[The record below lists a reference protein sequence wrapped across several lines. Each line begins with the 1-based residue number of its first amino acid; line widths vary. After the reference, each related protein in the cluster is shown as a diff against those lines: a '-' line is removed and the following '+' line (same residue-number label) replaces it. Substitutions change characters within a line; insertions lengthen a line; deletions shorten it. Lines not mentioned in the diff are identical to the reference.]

1 MIIAVDIGTTSTKV
15 ILFDAKGNVI
25 FQVNE
30 NYPTIH
36 TDGLRSEQN
45 PELIFAAVL
54 KGLMDCLAYN
64 SEAIIEG
71 VSFSS
76 AMHALI
82 AVDAHCEELTPCIIW
97 SDNRAY
103 KQAEEINSN
112 EILANEIYKIT
123 GTPIHSMS
131 PLTKLIW
138 LKRHAPEIFNTAY
151 KFIGI
156 KEYVL
161 WRLTGKFII
170 DYSIAS
176 ATGLLDIQTKKWS
189 EKCLTLTGITEN
201 QLSELVSPYQKE
213 AFNIQISAANFKLST
228 FSYEK
233 LKTDCANLKI
243 IIGGSDGGL
252 ANWGSGARAIG
263 DAVISIGTSGAMRL
277 MSDKPFFDAQRRTFC
292 YVFDENLYLIGGGTN
307 AGAGVL
313 QWLHDSF
320 FGLTDPMSDFL
331 KLADEISVG
340 SENLLFL
347 PYINGERAP
356 IWNAHIRGSFLCM
369 GALHTRAHAVRAAME
384 GVIFHLN
391 LLNQILKES
400 HSITRII
407 AGGGFAHST
416 RWVQIL
422 ADVFNM
428 KIEITETV
436 EISALG
442 AAMVGVTALEL
453 SELPNP
459 NISATYIP
467 HSENIEKYKLHQ
479 KRFIAAYDAV
489 KNISK
494 A

>member
-15 ILFDAKGNVI
+15 ILFDAKSNVI
-25 FQVNE
+25 FQVSE
-30 NYPTIH
+30 NYPTIY
-36 TDGLRSEQN
+36 TNELRSEQN
-45 PELIFAAVL
+45 PELIFAAVI
-54 KGLMDCLAYN
+54 KGLNEC
-64 SEAIIEG
+64 IEFNAELNVIEC

-82 AVDAHCEELTPCIIW
+82 AVDAQCVALTPCIIW

-103 KQAEEINSN
+103 KEADELNSD
-112 EILANEIYKIT
+112 EILADEIYNIS

-131 PLTKLIW
+131 PLTKLLW
-138 LKRHAPEIFNTAY
+138 LKNNKPEIFITAH

-176 ATGLLDIQTKKWS
+176 ATGLLDIKTKNWS
-189 EKCLTLTGITEN
+189 EKILNLVGINAN
-201 QLSELVSPYQKE
+201 QLSDLVSPYHTEEINYQHLTLNNEHRSQFTTK
-213 AFNIQISAANFKLST
+213 SSKL
-228 FSYEK
+228 
-233 LKTDCANLKI
+233 I
-243 IIGGSDGGL
+243 VVVGGSDGGL
-252 ANWGSGARAIG
+252 ANWGSGAHAIG

-277 MSDKPFFDAQRRTFC
+277 LSDKPFFDVQRRTFC

-320 FGLTDPMSDFL
+320 FGLTDSISDFL
-331 KLADEISVG
+331 KSADTIPVG
-340 SENLLFL
+340 SDNLLFL

-356 IWNAHIRGSFLCM
+356 LWDAHIRSSFLCM
-369 GALHTRAHAVRAAME
+369 GALHTRAHAIRAAME

-391 LLNQILKES
+391 LLNHILKES
-400 HSITRII
+400 HNITRII
-407 AGGGFAHST
+407 AGGGFAHSAT
-416 RWVQIL
+416 WIQIL

-428 KIEITETV
+428 TIDITETI

-442 AAMVGVTALEL
+442 AAMVGAKALEL

-459 NISATYIP
+459 YVNATYNPIP
-467 HSENIEKYKLHQ
+467 KNVERYIPHQ
-479 KRFIAAYDAV
+479 KRFINAYTSV

-494 A
+494 F

>member
-15 ILFDAKGNVI
+15 ILFDAKGVVI
-25 FQVNE
+25 FHVSE

-45 PELIFAAVL
+45 PELIYAAVI
-54 KGLMDCLAYN
+54 KGLDDCLEHNAD
-64 SEAIIEG
+64 SKIIEG

-82 AVDAHCEELTPCIIW
+82 AVDANCQALTPCIIW

-103 KQAEEINSN
+103 KEAEELNRN
-112 EILANEIYKIT
+112 EILADEIYKIS

-138 LKRHAPEIFNTAY
+138 LKKNQPEIFNAAH

-161 WRLTGKFII
+161 WRLTGKFVV

-176 ATGLLDIQTKKWS
+176 ATGLLDIQTKNWS
-189 EKCLTLTGITEN
+189 KKCLDLVGITAN
-201 QLSELVSPYQKE
+201 QLSDLVSPYYKITVSND
-213 AFNIQISAANFKLST
+213 FIFKNTRLT
-228 FSYEK
+228 TNNQQ
-233 LKTDCANLKI
+233 LTTI
-243 IIGGSDGGL
+243 VIGGSDGGL
-252 ANWGSGARAIG
+252 ANWGSGAHAIG

-277 MSDKPFFDAQRRTFC
+277 LSDKPFFDAERRTFS

-320 FGLTDPMSDFL
+320 LGLSDSMSDFL
-331 KLADEISVG
+331 KLAESIPIG
-340 SENLLFL
+340 SDNLLFL

-356 IWNAHIRGSFLCM
+356 LWDAHVRGSFLCM
-369 GALHTRAHAVRAAME
+369 SALHMRAHAVRAAME

-400 HSITRII
+400 HNITRII
-407 AGGGFAHST
+407 AGGGFAHSVT
-416 RWVQIL
+416 WIQIL
-422 ADVFNM
+422 SDIFDAT
-428 KIEITETV
+428 IEIAETV

-442 AAMVGVTALEL
+442 AAMVGAKALEL

-459 NISATYIP
+459 DINATYVP
-467 HSENIEKYKLHQ
+467 HSENVEQYKSHQ
-479 KRFIAAYDAV
+479 KRFIEAYAVV
-489 KNISK
+489 KNISR